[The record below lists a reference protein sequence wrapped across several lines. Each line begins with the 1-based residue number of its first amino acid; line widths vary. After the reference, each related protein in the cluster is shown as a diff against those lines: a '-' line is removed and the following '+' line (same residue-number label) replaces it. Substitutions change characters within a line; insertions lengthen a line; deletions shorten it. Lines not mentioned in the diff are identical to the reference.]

1 MHHPQSIQKV
11 KISAVGSYVPPGTLT
26 NAELEKAV
34 DTNDEWIITRTGI
47 RQRHIADPDVA
58 TSDLAIQAA
67 IATLNASSIS
77 AEDVDTIIVCTVT
90 PDMMF
95 PSTACLVQEKIGA
108 KGAWGFDLIA
118 ACSGLLYGLTTGAQL
133 VASGS
138 QKRVLVIGADTMSRI
153 VNYKDRATCVLFGDG
168 AGAMLLEPTQT
179 DGDGLLDFLHE
190 VDGSGG
196 DYLCMPAGGSR
207 LPASH
212 ETVDEHKHSVHQD
225 GQQVYRYAV
234 RQMYEVC
241 KELLHR
247 NSLTSDDVDLLIPHQ
262 ANARIINAV
271 ATRLGISSDR
281 AIVNIGEYGNTTA
294 GTIPLATH
302 DAVRSGRLKKGDLV
316 LMAAV
321 GAGFTSGAALWRWSY

>member
-34 DTNDEWIITRTGI
+34 DTNDEWIVTRTGI

-67 IATLNASSIS
+67 IATLNASRIS

-179 DGDGLLDFLHE
+179 EGM
-190 VDGSGG
+190 
-196 DYLCMPAGGSR
+196 DYLIFCM
-207 LPASH
+207 
-212 ETVDEHKHSVHQD
+212 K
-225 GQQVYRYAV
+225 
-234 RQMYEVC
+234 
-241 KELLHR
+241 
-247 NSLTSDDVDLLIPHQ
+247 
-262 ANARIINAV
+262 
-271 ATRLGISSDR
+271 
-281 AIVNIGEYGNTTA
+281 
-294 GTIPLATH
+294 
-302 DAVRSGRLKKGDLV
+302 
-316 LMAAV
+316 
-321 GAGFTSGAALWRWSY
+321 